1 MDVSLSSK
9 KASDACKEKRKK
21 LLYNFIQFYV
31 ILKMLPNVCFR
42 FLCLVKF
49 CSGCFRQVFF
59 SFRRQ
64 KKWLLVA
71 LGRWSSWTFAWA
83 DSALIVLD
91 EWSSYR
97 GGRLNRFDCIC

>member
-31 ILKMLPNVCFR
+31 ILKMLPVCFR

-83 DSALIVLD
+83 DSALVVLD